1 MPNFQTTRTLKKLN
15 QTFSENILLNKKD
28 AENKIMFQNWNL
40 DFLQFF
46 TLAFFL
52 PIKSKAQLFL
62 ENVKK
67 LYVQQNPKIEEKNI
81 YIYKKMQ
88 SH

>member
-52 PIKSKAQLFL
+52 PIKSKAQIKSTKHMLKSYMSNKIL
-62 ENVKK
+62 N
-67 LYVQQNPKIEEKNI
+67 IEEKNI
-81 YIYKKMQ
+81 YI
-88 SH
+88 

>member
-67 LYVQQNPKIEEKNI
+67 LYVQQNPKNWRKEYI
-81 YIYKKMQ
+81 YI
-88 SH
+88 